1 MSTRESH
8 KTTGFVLK
16 SLSYGESD
24 LIITFYSREFGK
36 IKGIAK
42 GAKRSK
48 KRFANVFEP
57 FSLTNIIFSRKNRD
71 ALAFIASCDI
81 IDHYPLIRQDLEKT
95 LTASYFIDLTD
106 HFSPEG
112 KSNENLFMLLLDFL
126 ACLTREKVS
135 DTTIR
140 FFEMRLLKITGFE
153 PALTACVRCKTP
165 VTNGASYYFFP
176 KDGGITCALCARP
189 ERYDQSISAGT
200 VRTLLLG
207 KDMDIEKMKMV
218 SMPES
223 LACESRNILCGFITH
238 VLGKEVKSLKVM
250 EQVRRYCP

>member
-1 MSTRESH
+1 MSARESH
-8 KTTGFVLK
+8 KTAGFVLK

-71 ALAFIASCDI
+71 ALAFIESCDI
-81 IDHYPLIRQDLEKT
+81 IDHYSLIRQDLEKT

-112 KSNENLFMLLLDFL
+112 KSNDNLFMLLADFL
-126 ACLTREKVS
+126 AWLTREKAS

-153 PALTACVRCKTP
+153 PALTACVNCKTP
-165 VTNGASYYFFP
+165 VTNGTSYYFFP
-176 KDGGITCALCARP
+176 KDGGITCAACARP
-189 ERYDQSISAGT
+189 ERYDQSVSAGT

-218 SMPES
+218 SMPEG

-238 VLGKEVKSLKVM
+238 LLGKEVKSLKVM
-250 EQVRRYCP
+250 EQVRRYCS

>member
-1 MSTRESH
+1 MSARESH
-8 KTTGFVLK
+8 KADGFVLK

-24 LIITFYSREFGK
+24 LIVTFYSREFGK

-57 FSLTNIIFSRKNRD
+57 FSQAHIIFSQKNRD
-71 ALAFIASCDI
+71 TLAFIEACDI
-81 IDHYPLIRQDLEKT
+81 INHYSLIRQDLEKT
-95 LTASYFIDLTD
+95 LTASYFIDLAD

-112 KSNENLFMLLLDFL
+112 KANENLFGLLVNFMDWIS
-126 ACLTREKVS
+126 RENVS
-135 DTTIR
+135 DAAVR
-140 FFEMRLLKITGFE
+140 FFEMRLLKIAGFE
-153 PALTACVRCKTP
+153 PALTACVRCKKP
-165 VTNGASYYFFP
+165 VTNGGTYYFFP
-176 KDGGITCALCARP
+176 KEGGITCAACSRP

-207 KDMDIEKMKMV
+207 KDMDMEKMKMV

-223 LACESRNILCGFITH
+223 LAAESRNILCGFISF

>member
-8 KTTGFVLK
+8 KATGFFLK

-24 LIITFYSREFGK
+24 LIVTFYSREFGK

-57 FSLTNIIFSRKNRD
+57 FSLTNIIFSQKNRD
-71 ALAFIASCDI
+71 SLAFIESCDI
-81 IDHYPLIRQDLEKT
+81 IDHYAAIRQDLEKT
-95 LTASYFIDLTD
+95 LTASYFMDLAD

-112 KSNENLFMLLLDFL
+112 KHNENLFMLLADYL
-126 ACLTREKVS
+126 AWLVRENVS
-135 DTTIR
+135 DAAIR
-140 FFEMRLLKITGFE
+140 FFEMRLLKIAGFE
-153 PALTACVRCKTP
+153 PSLSACVRCKTP
-165 VTNGASYYFFP
+165 LTNGSSYYFYP
-176 KDGGITCALCARP
+176 QEGGIFCARCAKP
-189 ERYDQSISAGT
+189 ERYDQSVSAGT

-207 KDMDIEKMKMV
+207 KDMDMEKMKMV
-218 SMPES
+218 TLSGN
-223 LACESRNILCGFITH
+223 LAAESRNILCGFISF